1 MVLGELSSRRRA
13 PFPRYWTRGYSKCA
27 RIPPSQYTIRAVDV
41 VDVDLLVDVVDLD
54 VVDDF
59 VDTEVPVLLE
69 DDDDV
74 RVDVVVL
81 LEEDEMD
88 VDVDARQ
95 GEPRAKCR

>member
-1 MVLGELSSRRRA
+1 M
-13 PFPRYWTRGYSKCA
+13 
-27 RIPPSQYTIRAVDV
+27 
-41 VDVDLLVDVVDLD
+41 LVDVVDLD